1 MLGRKDY
8 TPAELDRARTAI
20 NSQLTAYRDLVEA
33 ADATKDQ
40 KVSSALA
47 AFDPLF
53 FDNMTLVL
61 DRYFVH
67 RLRAVTGKDGNP
79 LNEVEMIC
87 DSLISNDGVMLASDV
102 INLIPDQSIVQLQ
115 VGDPI
120 ELNLADFERLS
131 GAFFADLERKF
142 LQG

>member
-1 MLGRKDY
+1 MPGRKDY
-8 TPAELDRARTAI
+8 TRAELDRARAAI
-20 NSQLTAYRDLVEA
+20 NSQLTAYRGLVSA
-33 ADATKDQ
+33 VAATKDERA
-40 KVSSALA
+40 SSALA

-61 DRYFVH
+61 DRYFVN
-67 RLRAVTGKDGNP
+67 RLRAVAGKDGNP

-87 DSLISNDGVMLASDV
+87 DSLMNNDGVMLASNV
-102 INLIPDQSIVQLQ
+102 INLIPDQSVVQLQ

>member
-1 MLGRKDY
+1 MQGRKDY
-8 TPAELDRARTAI
+8 TRAELDRARAAI
-20 NSQLTAYRDLVEA
+20 NSQLTAYRDLVSA
-33 ADATKDQ
+33 VAATKDERA
-40 KVSSALA
+40 SSAVA

-61 DRYFVH
+61 DRYFVN
-67 RLRAVTGKDGNP
+67 RLRAVAGKDGNP

-87 DSLISNDGVMLASDV
+87 DSLMNNDGVMLASNV
-102 INLIPDQSIVQLQ
+102 INLIPDRSVVQLQ